1 MPIIKATRKRGNKG
15 GPPKKGT
22 RRTRKLLSTAML
34 SIAQKNAVRRAHNRN
49 LRVARSRGA
58 STAAVASVTQRVANI
73 VETKITKKRKNYLKL
88 INDEIKE
95 FIEDDS
101 DDENENER
109 SEYDQKV
116 QRIISKIP
124 NEFVKNLNTNNSENA
139 EEIINNFIDH
149 IDDVIEKHV
158 LVPSDLIKRLKK
170 IHTIILSSDET
181 SSSDDEMA
189 NNL

>member
-15 GPPKKGT
+15 APPKKGT
-22 RRTRKLLSTAML
+22 RRARKLLSTAML

-58 STAAVASVTQRVANI
+58 STAAVASITQRVANI
-73 VETKITKKRKNYLKL
+73 VETKLTKNRKKYLK
-88 INDEIKE
+88 IVNDEIKE
-95 FIEDDS
+95 FIEDH
-101 DDENENER
+101 ENENER
-109 SEYDQKV
+109 SEYDQKI
-116 QRIISKIP
+116 QRIIAKIP
-124 NEFVKNLNTNNSENA
+124 KEFVKNLNINNSDNA

-158 LVPSDLIKRLKK
+158 LVPPDLFKTMKK
-170 IHTIILSSDET
+170 IHNIILSSDDV
-181 SSSDDEMA
+181 SSSEDEMS